1 MLNEE
6 SNNLKNGI
14 QSGAYSQNHNTVLVN
29 DITPKDLNSLISNL
43 RVSLK
48 EQNPELSLYL
58 DRMLNAIPNED
69 NQKIIRFQY

>member
-6 SNNLKNGI
+6 SNNLQNGI
-14 QSGAYSQNHNTVLVN
+14 QSGTYSQNHNKVLVYDN
-29 DITPKDLNSLISNL
+29 TSSDLNSLISNI

-58 DRMLNAIPNED
+58 DRMLNAIPNEAD
-69 NQKIIRFQY
+69 QKLIHFQY